1 MRLSRV
7 QIAMVQGA
15 LFVPPARDVAGMFV
29 RSAGGV
35 PRNAV
40 RHVVDAATLRTGYI
54 QRRSHFSR
62 NRPRTLP
69 VPRMKELPTFL
80 KEFASQG
87 CRFLI
92 RWIQTRPTRERR
104 FRVLTVSMERW
115 IAVAAM
121 GSVSVKT
128 AREQNL
134 PSAPIVPARVKLCV
148 TVRLPAISTC
158 VYK

>member
-1 MRLSRV
+1 
-7 QIAMVQGA
+7 
-15 LFVPPARDVAGMFV
+15 
-29 RSAGGV
+29 
-35 PRNAV
+35 
-40 RHVVDAATLRTGYI
+40 
-54 QRRSHFSR
+54 
-62 NRPRTLP
+62 
-69 VPRMKELPTFL
+69 MKELPTFL
-80 KEFASQG
+80 KEFASQE

-158 VYK
+158 VYERGLSVIVPFQNAAWPVLVVNLRITRKLTKPYIPMLHPKA